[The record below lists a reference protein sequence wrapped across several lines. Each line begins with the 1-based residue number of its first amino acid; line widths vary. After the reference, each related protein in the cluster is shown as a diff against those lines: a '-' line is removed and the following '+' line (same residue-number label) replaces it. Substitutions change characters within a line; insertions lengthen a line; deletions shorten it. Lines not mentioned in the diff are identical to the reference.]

1 MATITRE
8 PIASLNDK
16 LIVTL
21 HKDDYLQSFE
31 KSLKNYA
38 KNANIPGFR
47 KGFVPVGI
55 VKKMYGN
62 SVFVEEVLN
71 KVEKELNNYVAQE
84 NLEIFAQ
91 PLPLDS
97 DARMLD
103 MNNPGDYM
111 FAFEIGLKPAIN
123 INYKELQLT
132 KYVISAT
139 PEMIQEEVSHL
150 QKRHGK
156 LEDVESIADDETVLN
171 LTIKEVVAENV
182 NEVAKE
188 YTNSLLLK
196 YFNESF
202 RPGLIGKKEG
212 DSFTTSLNE
221 AFDEK
226 EKEWLIKDLNLDA
239 DNASDLDK
247 QFEFTI
253 TKAGLIQLAAFNEE
267 FFEQAF
273 PDRGLANE
281 EELRNAIKIEI
292 ESQYNAASKNQLND
306 QVYHLLT
313 DHTPVELPENFLKRW
328 IKEGGEKQLTDE
340 EAANEMPKFI
350 DQLKWNLIST
360 QLTKEFEITVL
371 PEEIKAQAKKQIM
384 AYMRMPATQENS
396 WMDQYAESML
406 KDKKFVEN
414 TYYEV
419 QTEKIFAAIVAN
431 AQVSEESITPE
442 ALQEKMR
449 HHHH

>member
-1 MATITRE
+1 M
-8 PIASLNDK
+8 
-16 LIVTL
+16 
-21 HKDDYLQSFE
+21 
-31 KSLKNYA
+31 
-38 KNANIPGFR
+38 
-47 KGFVPVGI
+47 
-55 VKKMYGN
+55 
-62 SVFVEEVLN
+62 
-71 KVEKELNNYVAQE
+71 
-84 NLEIFAQ
+84 
-91 PLPLDS
+91 
-97 DARMLD
+97 
-103 MNNPGDYM
+103 
-111 FAFEIGLKPAIN
+111 
-123 INYKELQLT
+123 
-132 KYVISAT
+132 
-139 PEMIQEEVSHL
+139 
-150 QKRHGK
+150 
-156 LEDVESIADDETVLN
+156 
-171 LTIKEVVAENV
+171 
-182 NEVAKE
+182 
-188 YTNSLLLK
+188 
-196 YFNESF
+196 
-202 RPGLIGKKEG
+202 IGKKEG